1 MPKVKTVRIGEVSI
15 TTEAFGD
22 PAHPPMIMIM
32 GGAASMLWWP
42 ETFCSLLTKRGRF
55 VIRYDQ
61 RDTGLSTKYPP
72 GEPGYGI
79 EDVVDD
85 AFAVLDAY
93 GISSVHFVGFSLGG
107 MIGQVAALKNPQR
120 VLSLTVISS
129 SPIGGDQ
136 TGLPPS
142 GEEWLKHMSEEV
154 DFADRAATIDYMV
167 EDSRLVA
174 GVAGPFDADGMRAFI
189 ERDFDRSGGYLS
201 GANHSVLFDIDQE
214 WRDRL
219 SLLNVPLL
227 VIHGTADPVFPHEHG
242 EALAQLVTDAR
253 LVKLDGGGHEL
264 HPVHWDRIIGGI
276 VEHSNS
282 VKSGAAQQIIERKR
296 S

>member
-1 MPKVKTVRIGEVSI
+1 MPTVKTVHIGETAI
-15 TTEAFGD
+15 ATEAFGD
-22 PAHPPMIMIM
+22 PAHPPMILIM
-32 GGAASMLWWP
+32 GGMASMLWWP
-42 ETFCSLLTKRGRF
+42 ETFCRRLAERDRF

-72 GEPGYGI
+72 GQPGYGMD
-79 EDVVDD
+79 DVVDD

-93 GISSVHFVGFSLGG
+93 GISSAHFVGFSLGG
-107 MIGQVAALKNPQR
+107 MISQVAVLKNPQR

-142 GEEWLKHMSEEV
+142 GEAWLEHMNEDV
-154 DFADRAATIDYMV
+154 DLADRAATIDYMV

-174 GVAGPFDADGMRAFI
+174 GVARPFDAIEMRAFI

-201 GANHSVLFDIDQE
+201 GANHSVLFNIAKE

-219 SLLNVPLL
+219 HLMNTPLL
-227 VIHGTADPVFPHEHG
+227 VIHGTADPVFPQEHG
-242 EALAQLVTDAR
+242 EMLAQLVNGAR
-253 LVKLDGGGHEL
+253 LMKLDGGGHEL
-264 HPVHWDRIIGGI
+264 HPVHWDRIIVAI
-276 VEHSNS
+276 TEHSDS
-282 VKSGAAQQIIERKR
+282 VKSLATQQMKERKR

>member
-1 MPKVKTVRIGEVSI
+1 MPTVKTVRIGETAI
-15 TTEAFGD
+15 ATEAFGD
-22 PAHPPMIMIM
+22 PAHPPMILIM
-32 GGAASMLWWP
+32 GGMASMLWWP
-42 ETFCSLLTKRGRF
+42 ETFCRRLAERDRF

-61 RDTGLSTKYPP
+61 RDTGRSTKYPP

-79 EDVVDD
+79 DDVVDD

-93 GISSVHFVGFSLGG
+93 GISGAHFVGFSLGG
-107 MIGQVAALKNPQR
+107 MIGQVAALKDPQR

-129 SPIGGDQ
+129 SPIGGNKTD
-136 TGLPPS
+136 LPPS
-142 GEEWLKHMSEEV
+142 GDAWLAHMNEEV
-154 DFADRAATIDYMV
+154 NLADRAATVDYVV

-174 GVAGPFDADGMRAFI
+174 GVARPFDAIEMRAFI

-201 GANHSVLFDIDQE
+201 GANHSVLFNIGEE

-219 SLLNVPLL
+219 HVLNMPLL
-227 VIHGTADPVFPHEHG
+227 VIHGTADPVFPQEHG
-242 EALAQLVTDAR
+242 EALAQCVNGAR

-264 HPVHWDRIIGGI
+264 HPVHWDRIIGAMI
-276 VEHSNS
+276 EHSDS
-282 VKSGAAQQIIERKR
+282 VAGVAAQHMQEGKR

>member
-1 MPKVKTVRIGEVSI
+1 MSTVKMVRIGETEI
-15 TTEAFGD
+15 AAEAFGD
-22 PAHPPMIMIM
+22 PAHPPVILIM

-42 ETFCSLLTKRGRF
+42 EAFCKSLAERGRF
-55 VIRYDQ
+55 VIRYGQ

-72 GEPGYGI
+72 GQPGYMI
-79 EDVVDD
+79 DDVVDD

-93 GISSVHFVGFSLGG
+93 GISSAHLVGFSLGG
-107 MIGQVAALKNPQR
+107 MIGQVAALKNLQR

-129 SPIGGDQ
+129 SPIGGNI

-142 GEEWLKHMSEEV
+142 GDAWLEHMNEEV
-154 DFADRAATIDYMV
+154 DLADRAATVDYMV

-174 GVAGPFDADGMRAFI
+174 GVARPFDAIGMRAFI

-201 GANHSVLFDIDQE
+201 GSNHSVLFDIGQE

-219 SLLNVPLL
+219 HLLNMPLL
-227 VIHGTADPVFPHEHG
+227 VIHGAADPVFPHAHG
-242 EALAQLVTDAR
+242 EALAQLITGAR
-253 LVKLDGGGHEL
+253 LVSLDGGGHEL
-264 HPVHWDRIIGGI
+264 HPVHWDRIVGAIF
-276 VEHSNS
+276 EHLDS
-282 VKSGAAQQIIERKR
+282 VKSVPTQQMNEGKR

>member
-1 MPKVKTVRIGEVSI
+1 MPTVKTVRIGETEI
-15 TTEAFGD
+15 AAEAFGD
-22 PAHPPMIMIM
+22 PAHPSVILIM

-42 ETFCSLLTKRGRF
+42 ETFCRSLAERGRF
-55 VIRYDQ
+55 VIRHDQ

-72 GEPGYGI
+72 GQPGYGI
-79 EDVVDD
+79 DDIVDD

-93 GISSVHFVGFSLGG
+93 GISSAHLVGFSLGG
-107 MIGQVAALKNPQR
+107 MIGQVAALKNPKR

-142 GEEWLKHMSEEV
+142 GEAWLEHMSKEV
-154 DFADRAATIDYMV
+154 DLADRAATIDYMV

-174 GVAGPFDADGMRAFI
+174 GLAQPFDAVGMRAFI

-201 GANHSVLFDIDQE
+201 GANHSVLFNIGQE

-219 SLLNVPLL
+219 HLMNAPLL
-227 VIHGTADPVFPHEHG
+227 VIHGTADPVFPPGHG
-242 EALAQLVTDAR
+242 EALAQAVKGAK

-264 HPVHWDRIIGGI
+264 HPVHWDRIVGGI
-276 VEHSNS
+276 IEHLDG
-282 VKSGAAQQIIERKR
+282 VKSVPAQQMNEGKK

>member
-1 MPKVKTVRIGEVSI
+1 MSTVKTVRIGETEI
-15 TTEAFGD
+15 ATEAFGD
-22 PAHPPMIMIM
+22 PAHPPVLLIM

-42 ETFCSLLTKRGRF
+42 EAFCGRLAERGRF

-72 GEPGYGI
+72 GQPGYGMD
-79 EDVVDD
+79 DVVED

-93 GISSVHFVGFSLGG
+93 RIPSAHFVGFSLGG
-107 MIGQVAALKNPQR
+107 MIGQVAALKDPRR
-120 VLSLTVISS
+120 VNSLTVISS

-136 TGLPPS
+136 TRLPPS
-142 GEEWLKHMSEEV
+142 GDAWLDHMNEEV
-154 DFADRAATIDYMV
+154 DLADRAATIDYMV

-174 GVAGPFDADGMRAFI
+174 GVAAPFDAIEMRAFI
-189 ERDFDRSGGYLS
+189 ERDFDRSDGYLS
-201 GANHSVLFDIDQE
+201 GANHSILFDIDQE

-227 VIHGTADPVFPHEHG
+227 VIHGTADPVFPHGHG
-242 EALAQLVTDAR
+242 DALAQSVDGAR

-276 VEHSNS
+276 IEHSDS
-282 VKSGAAQQIIERKR
+282 VKSVSAQQTKERKK